1 MPFYVGTAQMTDE
14 DILREIPKTAKRLGV
29 ITSGPVDEIELP
41 NYTEGEFAP
50 FGDLK
55 FIWYQ
60 RNR

>member
-1 MPFYVGTAQMTDE
+1 MTDE